1 MIVELQHMNY
11 NEGASL
17 AEESIGIIE
26 KLGYELSEEKFSAAI
41 DMGIDA
47 DYLFVNKDYIGE
59 NRR

>member
-1 MIVELQHMNY
+1 MEN
-11 NEGASL
+11 
-17 AEESIGIIE
+17 IIE